1 MVGTIAC
8 NIPELLKQRV
18 LRPKESKYSG
28 PKHFLPKQSP
38 SPSEARAND
47 FYVYKRMSRMLDSE
61 FPEKIG
67 RDPIDPLEGFRA
79 VPKVAKVSASRTVP
93 TMSPGS
99 SKAKQLLQDARAWD
113 FKYSEALEQSQFL
126 KNRALKQEKRAM
138 KPPEFAMELP
148 QAISRSDIIL
158 NLRLLAEM
166 PIQSSE
172 ESDDDEY
179 PISPTHSLEK
189 KSMLRNS
196 GRFSQSVS
204 TLSTLRRSSIA
215 FGRSS
220 RASSTS
226 NQQYLDNDDILLSN
240 NEQKK
245 AIWSGNLQDSRAIM
259 QTDVSDPDSDE
270 TDKELGEMKKI
281 LESAKCRPF
290 SDSRRC
296 EHDEINPYGNSDFLN
311 GALRGNRQISL
322 CILKLPIDL

>member
-28 PKHFLPKQSP
+28 SKHFLPKQSP
-38 SPSEARAND
+38 SPLEARAND
-47 FYVYKRMSRMLDSE
+47 FYVYKRMSQMLDSE

-79 VPKVAKVSASRTVP
+79 VPKVAKLSASRSAP
-93 TMSPGS
+93 ALSQSS
-99 SKAKQLLQDARAWD
+99 SKAKQLLQEARAWD
-113 FKYSEALEQSQFL
+113 FKYSEAIEQSQFL
-126 KNRALKQEKRAM
+126 KTRALKQEKSAR

-148 QAISRSDIIL
+148 HAISRSDIIL
-158 NLRLLAEM
+158 NLRMLSEM

-172 ESDDDEY
+172 ESDDNEY
-179 PISPTHSLEK
+179 PISPTRASEK
-189 KSMLRNS
+189 KSIQRNS
-196 GRFSQSVS
+196 GRFSKSVS
-204 TLSTLRRSSIA
+204 NLSTLRRSSIA
-215 FGRSS
+215 FGRSQQ
-220 RASSTS
+220 AGSTA
-226 NQQYLDNDDILLSN
+226 NQQYLDTDDILLSN

-245 AIWSGNLQDSRAIM
+245 AMCSGNLLDSRAIM
-259 QTDVSDPDSDE
+259 QTDISDPDTDE
-270 TDKELGEMKKI
+270 TDEELGEMKKI

-311 GALRGNRQISL
+311 GALRDNRYP
-322 CILKLPIDL
+322 C